1 MDDLLNLY
9 IGKRIRLRRK
19 ALGLS
24 QVEVAA
30 RAGLQFRQIHKYEC
44 CENRT
49 SAVVLYKLA
58 CALDVGVHYFF
69 EGWRD
74 SAPAAASADAARP
87 VSPRPVSAM
96 LQ

>member
-1 MDDLLNLY
+1 MDDLLNLH
-9 IGKRIRLRRK
+9 IGKRIRMRRK

-24 QVEVAA
+24 QAEVAH
-30 RAGLQFRQIHKYEC
+30 RAGMQFRQIHKYEC

-49 SAVVLYKLA
+49 SAVVLWKLA
-58 CALDVGVHYFF
+58 RALEVGVHYFF

-74 SAPAAASADAARP
+74 DPLAAPEQADT
-87 VSPRPVSAM
+87 RPVSAM

>member
-9 IGKRIRLRRK
+9 IGKRIRMRRK

-24 QVEVAA
+24 QAQVAK

-49 SAVVLYKLA
+49 SSVVLWKLA
-58 CALDVGVHYFF
+58 CALEVSVHYFF

-74 SAPAAASADAARP
+74 GRLAAPDQATAKPAH
-87 VSPRPVSAM
+87 AM
-96 LQ
+96 MQ

>member
-9 IGKRIRLRRK
+9 IGKRLRLRRK

-24 QVEVAA
+24 QAEVAA

-49 SAVVLYKLA
+49 SAVVLFKLA
-58 CALDVGVHYFF
+58 GALEVGVHYFF
-69 EGWRD
+69 EGWCG
-74 SAPAAASADAARP
+74 AGI
-87 VSPRPVSAM
+87 SPETARPVSAM

>member
-1 MDDLLNLY
+1 VDDLLNLY

-24 QVEVAA
+24 QAEVAA

-49 SAVVLYKLA
+49 SSVVLWKLA
-58 CALDVGVHYFF
+58 CALEVGVHYFF

-74 SAPAAASADAARP
+74 KEVAASPDAARP
-87 VSPRPVSAM
+87 VSAM
-96 LQ
+96 MQ

>member
-9 IGKRIRLRRK
+9 IGKRIRMRRK

-24 QVEVAA
+24 QAEVAA
-30 RAGLQFRQIHKYEC
+30 RAGMQFRQIHKYEC

-49 SAVVLYKLA
+49 SAVVLWKLA
-58 CALDVGVHYFF
+58 CALEVGVHYFF

-74 SAPAAASADAARP
+74 GALAAPDRPAAE
-87 VSPRPVSAM
+87 PVSAM

>member
-24 QVEVAA
+24 QAEVAA
-30 RAGLQFRQIHKYEC
+30 RAGMQFRQIHKYEC

-49 SAVVLYKLA
+49 SAVVLWKLA
-58 CALDVGVHYFF
+58 CALEVGVHYFF

-74 SAPAAASADAARP
+74 GAVASPSPEESRP
-87 VSPRPVSAM
+87 VSTM

>member
-1 MDDLLNLY
+1 MDELLNLY

-24 QVEVAA
+24 QAEVAA

-74 SAPAAASADAARP
+74 HTAPAAAKPAPEP
-87 VSPRPVSAM
+87 VAVSAM
-96 LQ
+96 VQ

>member
-9 IGKRIRLRRK
+9 IGKRIRMRRK

-24 QVEVAA
+24 QAEVAA

-49 SAVVLYKLA
+49 SAVVLWKLA
-58 CALDVGVHYFF
+58 CALEVSVHYFF

-74 SAPAAASADAARP
+74 GVQAAPDQADA
-87 VSPRPVSAM
+87 RPVSAM

>member
-24 QVEVAA
+24 QAEVAT
-30 RAGLQFRQIHKYEC
+30 RAGMQFRQIHKYEC

-58 CALDVGVHYFF
+58 GALEVSVHYFF

-74 SAPAAASADAARP
+74 SAAAAASAQDA
-87 VSPRPVSAM
+87 RPVSAM